1 MSESIITEGR
11 VALVTGAGRGIGRA
25 ISLALAGAGARLIV
39 LARTSAEVQET
50 AQLIRA
56 QGGDA
61 LAVTA
66 DVSQWDDVCRAVS
79 YAAEQMGPIDILVN
93 NAGIQSPI
101 GPLIENDPAAWA
113 HTINVNLLGTF
124 HCAKAVLPGMIS
136 RRHGKIINLSGGGAT
151 SPRPLFSAYA
161 ASKAAVVRLTE
172 TLAEEVMSYNIQVN
186 AIAPG
191 AVNTRMLDEVLA
203 VGEVAGEEWQ
213 AAQKRQLQGGT
224 SVELAAKLALFLA
237 SDASNGLTGKLIS
250 ASHDAWQEWDP
261 AQVQKLAGT
270 PWYTLRR
277 IDPHTLR
284 PFMEGHQ

>member
-1 MSESIITEGR
+1 MSESIILERR

-25 ISLALAGAGARLIV
+25 ISLALASAGARLIV

-50 AQLIRA
+50 AQLIHA
-56 QGGDA
+56 QGGNA
-61 LAVTA
+61 LAVTV
-66 DVSQWDDVCRAVS
+66 DVSQWDDVCCVVS
-79 YAAEQMGPIDILVN
+79 HAAEQIGPIDILVN

-101 GPLIENDPAAWA
+101 GPLVENDPEAWA

-124 HCAKAVLPGMIS
+124 HCAKVVLPGMIS

-161 ASKAAVVRLTE
+161 ASKVAVVRLTE
-172 TLAEEVMSYNIQVN
+172 TLAEEVRPYNIQVN

-224 SVELAAKLALFLA
+224 PVELAARLALFLA
-237 SDASNGLTGKLIS
+237 SDASDGLTGKLIS
-250 ASHDAWQEWDP
+250 APHDAWQEWTP
-261 AQVQKLAGT
+261 AQMQELAGM

-284 PFMEGHQ
+284 PFTEEHQ